1 MGGVC
6 SSGTKEQNTKLEQK
20 TTTGFSGKFKSKRS
34 FGKKKGN
41 SDSHSHANCS
51 GSDKARQWDDSGD
64 LGLQFSR
71 ELKSSTPARIA
82 FSKGSQRNS
91 YLGKAGIV
99 GLEKAVDVLDTLG
112 SSMSNLNAG
121 SGFVTGLASRGHRI
135 SILAFEV
142 ANTIAKAASLL
153 QSLSEE
159 NIQFLKKEVLQSE
172 GVQKLVSTNMNELQ
186 SIAAAD
192 KRDELDIFSREV
204 IRFGDLCKDPQ
215 WHNLG
220 RFFSKLDVGNSL
232 HKQARADAEQTMQEL
247 TSLAQYTSELYHEL
261 NDLGRFELEVK
272 RKLEEAESLNLP
284 KRGQSLMIL
293 QSELKQQRKLVKSL
307 KKKSLWS
314 RTLEEVVEKFVD
326 IVTYMHQ
333 AISEAFGEP
342 ASVTKETTENPQSL
356 GVAGLALHYANVIH
370 QIDNIAARP
379 AYLPPNIRDTLYRGL
394 APSVK
399 TSLRSRLQSTD
410 TKEERSISQVKDE
423 MEKTLQ
429 WLVPVATNTTKY
441 AKTKMLAKTYSV
453 LLMSFPKAHQ
463 GFGWVGEWANTGIE
477 FGKGGAA
484 NITLTRLQ
492 TLHHANK
499 QKTDAYILE
508 LVTWLHHLTSLAKQ
522 RDQSFKP
529 KPVRSPTYKGFVFHS
544 KMQRFLSLKD
554 GTEVQRIELCEEER
568 NLLNKVTARRLIPGI
583 SKSQELP
590 LGKSKGIKVWAL
602 SRSTGNSP
610 DRSFRARNHLK
621 HPHSNILD
629 VMDGLDLAT

>member
-6 SSGTKEQNTKLEQK
+6 SSGTKERNTKLEQK
-20 TTTGFSGKFKSKRS
+20 TTTGFSGKLKSKRS
-34 FGKKKGN
+34 FGKQKGN
-41 SDSHSHANCS
+41 SDSHSNANGS

-64 LGLQFSR
+64 LGLQISR

-91 YLGKAGIV
+91 YLGKAGFV

-112 SSMSNLNAG
+112 SSMSNFNAG
-121 SGFVTGLASRGHRI
+121 SGFVTGLASRGHRV

-142 ANTIAKAASLL
+142 ANTIAKGASLL

-220 RFFSKLDVGNSL
+220 RFFSKLDVDNSL

-284 KRGQSLMIL
+284 KRGQGLMIL

-333 AISEAFGEP
+333 AISDAFGEP

-394 APSVK
+394 PPSVK
-399 TSLRSRLQSTD
+399 ISLRSRLQSTD

-429 WLVPVATNTTKY
+429 WLVPVATNTT
-441 AKTKMLAKTYSV
+441 
-453 LLMSFPKAHQ
+453 KAHQ

-499 QKTDAYILE
+499 QKTDAYILDV
-508 LVTWLHHLTSLAKQ
+508 VTWLHHLTSLAKQ
-522 RDQSFKP
+522 RDESFKP

-554 GTEVQRIELCEEER
+554 GSKVQRIELCEEER
-568 NLLNKVTARRLIPGI
+568 NLLNKVTARRMVPGI

-602 SRSTGNSP
+602 SRSTGNTP
-610 DRSFRARNHLK
+610 DRSFRTRNLLK
-621 HPHSNILD
+621 HSHSNILD

>member
-6 SSGTKEQNTKLEQK
+6 SSGTKERNTKLEQK
-20 TTTGFSGKFKSKRS
+20 TTTGFSGKLKSKRS
-34 FGKKKGN
+34 FGKQKGN
-41 SDSHSHANCS
+41 SDSHSHANGS
-51 GSDKARQWDDSGD
+51 GSDKTRQWDDSGD

-112 SSMSNLNAG
+112 SSMSYLNAG
-121 SGFVTGLASRGHRI
+121 SGFVTGLASRGQRI
-135 SILAFEV
+135 SMLAFEV
-142 ANTIAKAASLL
+142 ANTIAKGASLL

-204 IRFGDLCKDPQ
+204 IRFGDRCKDPQ

-307 KKKSLWS
+307 KKKTLWS

-333 AISEAFGEP
+333 AISEAFGVP

-356 GVAGLALHYANVIH
+356 GAAELALHYANVIH

-394 APSVK
+394 PPSVK

-429 WLVPVATNTTKY
+429 WLVPVATNTTK
-441 AKTKMLAKTYSV
+441 
-453 LLMSFPKAHQ
+453 AHQ
-463 GFGWVGEWANTGIE
+463 GFGWVGEWANTGLVKASLYHLYVHMVICSAIIE

-499 QKTDAYILE
+499 QKTDAYILDV
-508 LVTWLHHLTSLAKQ
+508 VTWLHHLTSLAKQ

-544 KMQRFLSLKD
+544 KMQRFLSLED
-554 GTEVQRIELCEEER
+554 GTKVQRIELCEEER
-568 NLLNKVTARRLIPGI
+568 NLLNKVTARRLIPGV

-610 DRSFRARNHLK
+610 DRSFRARKLLK

>member
-6 SSGTKEQNTKLEQK
+6 SSGTKELNTKLEQK
-20 TTTGFSGKFKSKRS
+20 TTTGFSGKLKSKRS
-34 FGKKKGN
+34 FGKQKGN
-41 SDSHSHANCS
+41 SDSHSNANGS

-64 LGLQFSR
+64 LGLQISR

-99 GLEKAVDVLDTLG
+99 GLEKAVDVLDTVG
-112 SSMSNLNAG
+112 SSMSNFNAG
-121 SGFVTGLASRGHRI
+121 SGFVTGLASRGHRV

-142 ANTIAKAASLL
+142 ANTIAKGASLL

-220 RFFSKLDVGNSL
+220 RFFSKLDVDNSL

-284 KRGQSLMIL
+284 KRGQGLMIL

-333 AISEAFGEP
+333 AISDAFGEP

-394 APSVK
+394 PPSVK
-399 TSLRSRLQSTD
+399 ISLRSRLQSTD

-429 WLVPVATNTTKY
+429 WLVPVATNTT
-441 AKTKMLAKTYSV
+441 
-453 LLMSFPKAHQ
+453 KAHQ

-499 QKTDAYILE
+499 QKTDAYILDV
-508 LVTWLHHLTSLAKQ
+508 VTWLHHLTSLAKQ
-522 RDQSFKP
+522 RDESFKP

-554 GTEVQRIELCEEER
+554 GSKVQRIELCEEER
-568 NLLNKVTARRLIPGI
+568 NLLNKVTARRLVPGI

-610 DRSFRARNHLK
+610 DRSFRTRNLLK
-621 HPHSNILD
+621 HSHSNILD

>member
-6 SSGTKEQNTKLEQK
+6 SSGTKERNTKLEQK
-20 TTTGFSGKFKSKRS
+20 TTTGFSGKLKSKRS
-34 FGKKKGN
+34 FGKQKGN
-41 SDSHSHANCS
+41 SDSHSNANGS

-64 LGLQFSR
+64 LGLQISR

-91 YLGKAGIV
+91 YLGKAGFV

-112 SSMSNLNAG
+112 SSMSNFNAG
-121 SGFVTGLASRGHRI
+121 SGFVTGLASRGHRV

-142 ANTIAKAASLL
+142 ANTIAKGASLL

-220 RFFSKLDVGNSL
+220 RFFSKLDVDNSL

-284 KRGQSLMIL
+284 KRGQGLMIL

-333 AISEAFGEP
+333 AISDAFGEP

-394 APSVK
+394 PPSVK
-399 TSLRSRLQSTD
+399 ISLRSRLQSTD

-429 WLVPVATNTTKY
+429 WLVPVATNTT
-441 AKTKMLAKTYSV
+441 
-453 LLMSFPKAHQ
+453 KAHQ

-499 QKTDAYILE
+499 QKTDAYILDV
-508 LVTWLHHLTSLAKQ
+508 VTWLHHLTSLAKQ
-522 RDQSFKP
+522 RDESFKP

-554 GTEVQRIELCEEER
+554 GSKVQRIELCEEER
-568 NLLNKVTARRLIPGI
+568 NLLNKVTARRLVPGI

-610 DRSFRARNHLK
+610 DRSFRTRNLLK
-621 HPHSNILD
+621 HSHSNILD